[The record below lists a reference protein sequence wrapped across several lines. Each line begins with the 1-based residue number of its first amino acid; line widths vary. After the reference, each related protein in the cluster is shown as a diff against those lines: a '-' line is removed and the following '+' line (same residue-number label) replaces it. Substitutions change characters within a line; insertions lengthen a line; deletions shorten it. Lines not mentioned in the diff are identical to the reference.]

1 MASGSNPTS
10 ANPTSANST
19 SANPTS
25 ANTTSGNTASGDLF
39 NLLTIT
45 VGNTEETRN
54 YKLSNHIQ
62 SYIVMCLKYLL
73 LVGVFTLNFLGLS
86 VALNCNVNEEMGKR
100 VLSAIFAFFFGFVYL
115 LVNYYTFRVLIR
127 GKVCPMN
134 REKLFPFQL

>member
-1 MASGSNPTS
+1 MCSSVYKYLSIKSIEMASDDN
-10 ANPTSANST
+10 
-19 SANPTS
+19 
-25 ANTTSGNTASGDLF
+25 ASGDLF
-39 NLLTIT
+39 DLLAIT

-54 YKLSNHIQ
+54 YNFSDHLQ
-62 SYIVMCLKYLL
+62 SYIGMCLKYLL